1 MGMGG
6 SGEEWIGISLDWVWG
21 VVCSSRKVYITVVVV
36 VEEEEEEEE
45 EKKLNLREG
54 FMGKENSDNGEAEKR
69 LETLIDKK
77 EWILLD
83 SDFEPLD

>member
-1 MGMGG
+1 M
-6 SGEEWIGISLDWVWG
+6 
-21 VVCSSRKVYITVVVV
+21 
-36 VEEEEEEEE
+36 EEEEEEEE